1 MRLTGHI
8 SGRRSRWCLGRHTLD
23 VVAWIV
29 FGRHTDHA
37 EIGSSV
43 RYVAARFLVTRC
55 AGLVASVGELNVQKV
70 DCVKGHLRHNR
81 PERVVNMLSVHNLPD
96 SNR

>member
-1 MRLTGHI
+1 MGLAEHI

-23 VVAWIV
+23 VVAWVV

-37 EIGSSV
+37 EISSSV
-43 RYVAARFLVTRC
+43 RNVAARFLVTRC
-55 AGLVASVGELNVQKV
+55 AGLVASVGELDVQEV
-70 DCVKGHLRHNR
+70 DCDKGHLRHNR

-96 SNR
+96 SKR